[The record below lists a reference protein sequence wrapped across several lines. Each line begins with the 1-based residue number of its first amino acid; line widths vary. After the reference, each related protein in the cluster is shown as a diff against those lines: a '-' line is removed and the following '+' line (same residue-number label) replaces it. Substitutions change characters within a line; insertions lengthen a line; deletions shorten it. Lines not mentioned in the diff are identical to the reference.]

1 MMEAL
6 FRLCTRPAM
15 TVAGGVLLAASLAAM
30 LAGWSFPLDPAWG
43 TVAVCGFPLVYLAVM
58 RLVRDRQI
66 SSALLISVAMVAS
79 IAIGEL
85 FAAGEVAFIMAIGEW
100 LEDRTVERAQK
111 GLRRLF
117 DLVPATAR
125 RVTDGGESVVAADTL
140 KVGDTV
146 RLLPGETVPAD
157 GVIVSGMTSLDQSVM
172 TGESLPVDKSVGDE
186 VFCGTMNRFGTVDI
200 RVTKT
205 GDDASLRKLIRLV
218 AEAQERQ
225 APMQR
230 IVDRWAQW
238 LVPAAM
244 VIAVVAY
251 LVTSDIVRTVTVLV
265 VFCPCALV
273 LATPT
278 SIMAAVG
285 QAAKNGV
292 IVKSGE
298 ALERMGQVDLV
309 AFDKTGTLTLVLL
322 AVSDVFP
329 CLPDWTERDV
339 LALAA
344 SAEVRSEHP
353 LGQAIVACARQRG
366 VPTEPV
372 SDFVME
378 PGRGIRARV
387 GDRAV
392 LCGTAAFAE
401 QYGMM
406 VSDEAAAALER
417 FRRQGKAA
425 VLVMADGRAAGV
437 VALSDMVRPQ
447 ARQVVEA
454 LRRDGIETVL
464 LTGDHAQTAE
474 YVARQVGVDMVYA
487 ALLPEWKAA
496 QVERFRQAGR
506 VVCMVGDGVN
516 DALALETAD
525 VGVAMGTM
533 GSDLAVEA
541 ADIALMGD
549 DPGRIAYLK
558 RLSRATVSSIRFNII
573 LSMAINAV
581 AIVLSVMGVLGPI
594 SGALVHNA
602 GSVLVVLN
610 AALLYDRRF
619 DDGEQA
625 TGEAMPATGGR

>member
-1 MMEAL
+1 
-6 FRLCTRPAM
+6 M

-30 LAGWSFPLDPAWG
+30 LAGWSWPLDPAWG
-43 TVAVCGFPLVYLAVM
+43 TVAVCGFPLVYLAVV

-66 SSALLISVAMVAS
+66 SSALLISVAMAAS

-146 RLLPGETVPAD
+146 RLLPGEAVPAD

-186 VFCGTMNRFGTVDI
+186 VFCGTVNRFGTVDI

-218 AEAQERQ
+218 EEAQEQ

-251 LVTSDIVRTVTVLV
+251 LVTSDIVRAVTVLV

-309 AFDKTGTLTLVLL
+309 AFDKTGTLTSGLL

-344 SAEVRSEHP
+344 SAEARSEHP
-353 LGQAIVACARQRG
+353 LGQAIVACARLRG
-366 VPTEPV
+366 VTMETV

-378 PGRGIRARV
+378 PGRGIRGRV

-401 QYGMM
+401 QCGMM
-406 VSDEAAAALER
+406 VPDVAVAALER

-437 VALSDMVRPQ
+437 VALSDTVRPQ

-474 YVARQVGVDMVYA
+474 YVARQVGVDTVYA
-487 ALLPEWKAA
+487 ELLPERKAA
-496 QVERFRQAGR
+496 QVERFRQDGR

-558 RLSRATVSSIRFNII
+558 RLSRATVSSIRFNIT

-594 SGALVHNA
+594 SGALVHNV

-625 TGEAMPATGGR
+625 AGEALPAAGGR

>member
-1 MMEAL
+1 MEAL

-30 LAGWSFPLDPAWG
+30 LAGWSWPLDPAWG
-43 TVAVCGFPLVYLAVM
+43 TVAVCGFPLVYLAVV

-66 SSALLISVAMVAS
+66 SSALLISVAMAAS

-146 RLLPGETVPAD
+146 RLLPGEAVPAD

-186 VFCGTMNRFGTVDI
+186 VFCGTVNRFGTVDI

-218 AEAQERQ
+218 EEAQERQ

-251 LVTSDIVRTVTVLV
+251 LVTSDIVRAVTVLV

-309 AFDKTGTLTLVLL
+309 AFDKTGTLTSGLL

-344 SAEVRSEHP
+344 SAEARSEHP
-353 LGQAIVACARQRG
+353 LGQAIVACARLRG
-366 VPTEPV
+366 VTMETV

-378 PGRGIRARV
+378 PGRGIRGRV

-401 QYGMM
+401 QCGMM
-406 VSDEAAAALER
+406 VPDVAVAALER

-437 VALSDMVRPQ
+437 IALSDTVRPQ

-474 YVARQVGVDMVYA
+474 YVARQVGVDTVYA
-487 ALLPEWKAA
+487 ELLPERKAA
-496 QVERFRQAGR
+496 QVERFRQDGR

-558 RLSRATVSSIRFNII
+558 RLSRATVSSIRFNIT
-573 LSMAINAV
+573 LSMVINAV

-594 SGALVHNA
+594 SGALVHNV

-619 DDGEQA
+619 DDREQA
-625 TGEAMPATGGR
+625 AGEALPAAGGR

>member
-1 MMEAL
+1 MEAL

-43 TVAVCGFPLVYLAVM
+43 TVAVCGFPLVYLAMV

-66 SSALLISVAMVAS
+66 SSALLISVAMAAS

-309 AFDKTGTLTLVLL
+309 AFDKTGTLTLGLL

>member
-1 MMEAL
+1 MEAL

-30 LAGWSFPLDPAWG
+30 LAGWSWPLDPAWG
-43 TVAVCGFPLVYLAVM
+43 TVAVCGFPLVYLAVV

-66 SSALLISVAMVAS
+66 SSALLISVAMAAS

-146 RLLPGETVPAD
+146 RLLPGEAVPAD

-186 VFCGTMNRFGTVDI
+186 VFCGTVNRFGTVDI

-218 AEAQERQ
+218 EEAQEQ

-251 LVTSDIVRTVTVLV
+251 LVTSDIVRAVTVLV

-309 AFDKTGTLTLVLL
+309 AFDKTGTLTSGLL

-344 SAEVRSEHP
+344 SAEARSEHP
-353 LGQAIVACARQRG
+353 LGQAIVACARLRG
-366 VPTEPV
+366 VTMETV

-378 PGRGIRARV
+378 PGRGIRGRV

-401 QYGMM
+401 QCGMM
-406 VSDEAAAALER
+406 VPDVAVAALER

-437 VALSDMVRPQ
+437 VALSDTVRPQ

-474 YVARQVGVDMVYA
+474 YVARQVGVDTVYA
-487 ALLPEWKAA
+487 ELLPERKAA
-496 QVERFRQAGR
+496 QVERFRQDGR

-558 RLSRATVSSIRFNII
+558 RLSRATVSSIRFNIT

-594 SGALVHNA
+594 SGALVHNV

-625 TGEAMPATGGR
+625 AGEALPAAGGR